1 MLYLRMLITLFVSL
15 YSARILLQELGAE
28 GVGVYNVVAGIILM
42 LSFLNTSM
50 GVSTRR
56 FLNYEMGKKDD
67 AELKKVF
74 ANALSTHLIIGLCS
88 IILLESIGL
97 WLIYY
102 VLNIPSYLHAAAV
115 LVYQTSVLAF
125 LIGII
130 GAPFHSAILA
140 HEKMGLYAYTSILD
154 AFLTLAMVASLTYIP
169 SVSAKFQ
176 AYGVLI
182 LIKGVINFSIYSIY
196 CVKKFQECRFRLS
209 FDVERIKHLLSFSG
223 WMLFGCISSALSVHG
238 VNVLINVF
246 FSPVFNAARAIGAQ
260 VHNVLLSFSTNIL
273 TASAPQI
280 TQHYAAGKQD
290 GMYKLIFFTS
300 RLSFYLQL
308 ILIIPLLLNT
318 EVILDLWL
326 KDPPPLSDLFI
337 RLILIDTLIQS
348 AYAPIAQVNQASG
361 KVMYYQ
367 IGISAVFTFVFA
379 ATYFSYRWGAPVY
392 FTYIISI
399 ASSIIGLLLRLYILK
414 TINQFPVKRYMKQAI
429 IPLIPVTAVAFL
441 VPTAYTLY
449 FDSSLIHFIIN
460 TALGFISC
468 IAAIYCIGISHEEK
482 NLIHLKVKSY
492 VRNIS

>member
-1 MLYLRMLITLFVSL
+1 MS
-15 YSARILLQELGAE
+15 
-28 GVGVYNVVAGIILM
+28 
-42 LSFLNTSM
+42 
-50 GVSTRR
+50 VSTRR

-67 AELKKVF
+67 SELKKVF
-74 ANALSTHLIIGLCS
+74 SNALSTHLIIGVFT

-102 VLNIPSYLHAAAV
+102 VLNIPSHLHDAAV
-115 LVYQTSVLAF
+115 LVYHTSVVAF
-125 LIGII
+125 LIGIF

-154 AFLTLAMVASLTYIP
+154 AFLTLAIVANLRYIP
-169 SVSAKFQ
+169 SVSSKFQ
-176 AYGVLI
+176 VYGVLV
-182 LIKGVINFSIYSIY
+182 LLKGVINFSIYSIY
-196 CVKKFQECRFRLS
+196 CIKKFKECSFRLA
-209 FDVERIKHLLSFSG
+209 FDIERIKQLFSFSG

-246 FSPVFNAARAIGAQ
+246 FSPIYNAARGIGAQ
-260 VHNVLLSFSTNIL
+260 VHNVLLTFSSNLL

-280 TQHYAAGKQD
+280 TQHYAAGKQA
-290 GMYKLIFFTS
+290 GMYKLIFSTS

-318 EVILDLWL
+318 EIILDLWL
-326 KDPPPLSDLFI
+326 KEPPPLSVLFI
-337 RLILIDTLIQS
+337 RLILIDMLIQS
-348 AYAPIAQVNQASG
+348 AYSPIAQVNQASG

-367 IGISAVFTFVFA
+367 IGISAIFIFVFA

-399 ASSIIGLLLRLYILK
+399 ASSIVGLLLRLYILK
-414 TINQFPVKRYMKQAI
+414 KINQFPVRHYMKQVI
-429 IPLIPVTAVAFL
+429 IPLIPVTAVAL
-441 VPTAYTLY
+441 LIPTAYTLY
-449 FDSSLIHFIIN
+449 FNQSLIHFIIN

-468 IAAIYCIGISHEEK
+468 MAAIYFIGISREEK
-482 NLIHLKVKSY
+482 SAIRLKIKSY